1 MKMCPVCPTYA
12 LLQSGHTNLYTPD
25 RVYLS
30 GGCCWGISSLWM
42 VLVVRQAIF
51 RSVFLNKL
59 VMNVVSFP
67 VYVNVVHLCVVVFF
81 LLLMWKC
88 AV

>member
-1 MKMCPVCPTYA
+1 
-12 LLQSGHTNLYTPD
+12 
-25 RVYLS
+25 
-30 GGCCWGISSLWM
+30 M